1 VRWQHPEHGLLPPA
15 RFIPL
20 AECTDLIHPL
30 TDWVLNAAIRQ
41 QRLCQES
48 GYDVGVAVNLSAKSL
63 HDPQLPHRFQAICQ
77 RWNVS
82 PDRMICE
89 ITESSVIADPKSAS
103 RVLMRL
109 AKMGCK
115 VSLDDFGT
123 GYSSL
128 VHLQA
133 LPIDE
138 LKVNRCFVQSMSTD
152 QNASTIVRTIV
163 SLAHSLGMQVVAEG
177 VEDRATLTRLTVIGC
192 DQVQGHLFG
201 RPVAVDGLEDL
212 LRKSSRSFDLSEK
225 VDRRGT
231 SLAAPLAARTSS
243 LQRASIA
250 ELGGVSQEPGA
261 A

>member
-1 VRWQHPEHGLLPPA
+1 LVRWQHPERGLLPPA

-20 AECTDLIHPL
+20 AECTDLIQPL
-30 TDWVLNAAIRQ
+30 TDWVLNAAVHQ
-41 QRLCQES
+41 QRLCRES
-48 GYDVGVAVNLSAKSL
+48 GYDVSVAVNLSARSL
-63 HDPQLPHRFQAICQ
+63 RDPQLAHRFQAICQ
-77 RWNVS
+77 RGDVS

-89 ITESSVIADPKSAS
+89 ITESSVIGDPKSAS

-133 LPIDE
+133 LPIGE
-138 LKVNRCFVQSMSTD
+138 LKINRCFVQSMSTD

-163 SLAHSLGMQVVAEG
+163 NLAHSLGMQVVAEG
-177 VEDRATLTRLTVIGC
+177 VEDRATFTRLTVIGC

-201 RPVAVDGLEDL
+201 RPVAVDELENL
-212 LRKSSRSFDLSEK
+212 LRKHSRHLDPGHK
-225 VDRRGT
+225 ADRCGT
-231 SLAAPLAARTSS
+231 RVAEPLAARVGCSNANQ
-243 LQRASIA
+243 LQSW
-250 ELGGVSQEPGA
+250 EGY
-261 A
+261 